1 MNNLDQLRVEVFS
14 KQKILAKIYS
24 EHGQENLFDY
34 ANVWKV
40 LPPSDDTGVV
50 FRYTKALC
58 SRVYGE
64 QIAQDCFSQCSQS
77 PLVSTIDHHGI
88 LNHPFFINSNLI
100 YSMRGGLKNLICF
113 STTSISLNNSSWPGC
128 LLTTDQNSHMHRYS
142 LFPDKIKMQP
152 VLLARAFLSED
163 VNRVRKNIQVADF
176 LTADNKQ
183 RLSGL
188 VDEVFFTPQVLGAKS
203 FSEQSSFISSQL
215 WSKIFPQ
222 APKLVYLSLEKLVGE
237 ILVNEIAKNPDH
249 ILHKLFFTAKGWESI
264 EKYFFGSLGAFSGG
278 HKGSFLFW
286 GMDTNHHRSHLARS
300 GQKLTSGNFSVSV
313 DSSDI
318 SQAIMLGKLYPGS
331 LVCFLVLLNY
341 GVTCL
346 GGFNQVNWLTN
357 IKEKFIILLREWGEL
372 SLAGRLTEISTENFA
387 EGSLAFLVNRRG
399 QIYKPTGLD
408 LFLQNDFSLIDKYK
422 KLAKQITIRESIDL
436 QLPEIYKVV
445 TPQSYRNLELLRVT
459 ETEILE
465 HSGVAKKITSILES

>member
-1 MNNLDQLRVEVFS
+1 M
-14 KQKILAKIYS
+14 
-24 EHGQENLFDY
+24 
-34 ANVWKV
+34 
-40 LPPSDDTGVV
+40 
-50 FRYTKALC
+50 
-58 SRVYGE
+58 
-64 QIAQDCFSQCSQS
+64 
-77 PLVSTIDHHGI
+77 
-88 LNHPFFINSNLI
+88 
-100 YSMRGGLKNLICF
+100 ICF